1 MGKIFNSLSSE
12 IMSAMKAG
20 EKAKAQALKN
30 IKAKL
35 LEFKTSSEGAKIVNA
50 NGGEIPEANEIT
62 VIKKYVKS
70 LKDSAAEYTE
80 NGREDLATE
89 YNTEVSYLEVYLP
102 KEASAADVNTVIM
115 KYIEENGDFDQ
126 KKMGMVVKYVK
137 AALPS
142 AEGSLI
148 ATQIKAYLNSNA

>member
-70 LKDSAAEYTE
+70 LKDSAAEYAE
-80 NGREDLATE
+80 NGREDIATE
-89 YNTEVSYLEVYLP
+89 YNTEVSYLAVDLP
-102 KEASAADVNTVIM
+102 KEASAADVNAIIM

-148 ATQIKAYLNSNA
+148 ASQIKAYLNSNA